1 MRFYQYAVLVLSI
14 FFACAE
20 PKLDAQIA
28 EIERRDSLIMHLHD
42 EVMPKISRVL
52 GLRKRVQHAID
63 SVALPNQLAY
73 LNKVSFALT
82 KADADMMNWMRSYQI
97 PMKSDTAIAYL
108 IAQETEITRI
118 SNAIYESIRLADS
131 TLNNMQP

>member
-28 EIERRDSLIMHLHD
+28 EIESRDSLIMHLHD
-42 EVMPKISRVL
+42 EVMPNISKVL
-52 GLRKRVQHAID
+52 SLRKRIQHTID
-63 SVALPNQLAY
+63 SIALPNQLAH
-73 LNKVSFALT
+73 LQQVSFALT

>member
-1 MRFYQYAVLVLSI
+1 MPNISKVLS
-14 FFACAE
+14 
-20 PKLDAQIA
+20 
-28 EIERRDSLIMHLHD
+28 
-42 EVMPKISRVL
+42 
-52 GLRKRVQHAID
+52 LRKRIQHTID
-63 SVALPNQLAY
+63 SFALPNQLAH
-73 LNKVSFALT
+73 LQQVSFALT